1 MIILLPEISL
11 TFQVVA
17 RFCGYYGEKVAL
29 LHSGLSRGEKSDEW
43 ERIERGDARVV
54 IGTRSA
60 VFAPVRNLGLIIIDE
75 EQEHTYKSEMSP
87 KYHAREIA
95 SYRVAKEN
103 ALLLLASAT
112 PSFESFYKA
121 KAGIIGYSELTERFN
136 SQPLPKVLTV
146 DLGREVYSG
155 NILSVSRLLAK
166 EIDENLKRGEQTILF
181 MNRRGHSSYIACP
194 KCKYV
199 YRCPNCGIS
208 LTFHRNDGKLHCHYC
223 NYKED
228 LPFSCRECGTE
239 TPSLQRNRDS
249 KSRRTAAF
257 SFSGH

>member
-1 MIILLPEISL
+1 ML
-11 TFQVVA
+11 
-17 RFCGYYGEKVAL
+17 
-29 LHSGLSRGEKSDEW
+29 
-43 ERIERGDARVV
+43 
-54 IGTRSA
+54 
-60 VFAPVRNLGLIIIDE
+60 RN
-75 EQEHTYKSEMSP
+75 
-87 KYHAREIA
+87 
-95 SYRVAKEN
+95 V
-103 ALLLLASAT
+103 
-112 PSFESFYKA
+112 
-121 KAGIIGYSELTERFN
+121 FN

-228 LPFSCRECGTE
+228 LPFFLAASAARKPFVTAEQGLKKSKNSCFLFFRALKYFEWT
-239 TPSLQRNRDS
+239 L
-249 KSRRTAAF
+249 TAFPAK
-257 SFSGH
+257 